1 MARHSGRQG
10 KVLLNAIGTQPAS
23 AASLNN
29 WKLSYAPAF
38 LDVTAFMD
46 TNKAVIPDL
55 ASITGSFAGF
65 WDDAEDKPFSSAK
78 AAAGGFIYC
87 YPDATNSATKYAYG
101 PAYFTMNIDV
111 PVSGAVT
118 IDGTFQ
124 AAGDWW
130 VNL

>member
-1 MARHSGRQG
+1 VARHSGRHG
-10 KVLLNAIGTQPAS
+10 SVLLNPTGTQPAS

-29 WKLSYAPAF
+29 WKLSYEPQM
-38 LDVTAFMD
+38 LDVTAFAD
-46 TNKAVIPDL
+46 SNKAYIPDL
-55 ASITGSFAGF
+55 ANITGSFAGF
-65 WDDAEDKPFSSAK
+65 WDDTEDKPFASAK

-101 PAYFTMNIDV
+101 PAYFTMSIDV

-118 IDGTFQ
+118 VSGTFQ
-124 AAGDWW
+124 AAGDWH